1 MFLYILKRILMTIP
15 TLLVVIVLTF
25 LLMHFAPGSPFNSE
39 RVLPPEVLAVL
50 NHEYHLDKPLPW
62 QLGHYIL
69 NLLHGDLG
77 QSYKYLGQSVNGL
90 IFPSNGQGGF
100 WLSLVLG
107 GWVLLLSVVLGISF
121 GIIAALKRN
130 SVIDRIVTAFSMASI
145 SVPTV
150 VLAPLLVLVFAVL
163 LGWLPAGGWGTG
175 DIEHLLL
182 PVVSLSLGIAAIIA
196 QIMRSSLIEVMNS
209 PFIKTAKAKGL
220 PIRTIILRHALKPAI
235 IPVVSYL
242 GPAAAAALT
251 GTVIIETVFTLPG
264 LGVLTVQAAINRDYS
279 LMLGLTVLYSALLIA
294 FNLLVD
300 IIYAFLDPKIKY

>member
-1 MFLYILKRILMTIP
+1 MLFYILKRILVAIP
-15 TLLVVIVLTF
+15 TLLAVVIVTF
-25 LLMHFAPGSPFNSE
+25 LMMHFAPGSPFNSE

-62 QLGHYIL
+62 QLGYYIL

-77 QSYKYLGQSVNGL
+77 QSYKYLGQSVNSL
-90 IFPSNGQGGF
+90 IFPQSGTGGF
-100 WLSLVLG
+100 WVSVILG
-107 GWVLLLSVVLGISF
+107 AWVLLVSIVLGVSL
-121 GIIAALKRN
+121 GMWAALKRN
-130 SVIDRIVTAFSMASI
+130 SLIDRFVTAFSMFSI

-150 VLAPLLVLVFAVL
+150 VLAPILVLIFAVL
-163 LGWLPAGGWGTG
+163 LGLLPAGGWGG
-175 DIEHLLL
+175 DFQHLVL

-196 QIMRSSLIEVMNS
+196 QIMRSSLIEVLNS

-220 PIRTIILRHALKPAI
+220 SRRTIIWRHALKPAI

-264 LGVLTVQAAINRDYS
+264 LGVLTVQAATNRDYS
-279 LMLGLTVLYSALLIA
+279 LMLGLTVLYSTLLII
-294 FNLLVD
+294 FNLIVD
-300 IIYAFLDPKIKY
+300 ILYGFLDPKIKY